1 MPPSSSNLLCV
12 LRPPSVSLWCR
23 SLSEA
28 ARVSPQSG
36 FGKGTGT
43 TEAQREHKEHREKQM
58 NRWQKHA
65 SFFFQSSLCSPSSL
79 GVSVVPFPLR
89 SRASLTSER
98 FRKGDRD
105 HRGTERAQ
113 RAQRKADES
122 MAKACLL
129 LLPIFSVFSV

>member
-1 MPPSSSNLLCV
+1 MHS
-12 LRPPSVSLWCR
+12 
-23 SLSEA
+23 
-28 ARVSPQSG
+28 
-36 FGKGTGT
+36 F
-43 TEAQREHKEHREKQM
+43 
-58 NRWQKHA
+58 
-65 SFFFQSSLCSPSSL
+65 FFFQSSLCSPSSL

-129 LLPIFSVFSV
+129 LLPIFSVSSVLSLCLCGAVPSPKPLCYRSFASSSSIFDTFMFS